1 MVTKCEFRE
10 DLWFRL
16 NVFPITIPALRERK
30 MDISALLQYTIEKKS
45 KELKLHTIPEV
56 LPGAIEPLLEYDWPG
71 NVRELQNIVEREL
84 ILNPNGPLRFDGFNA
99 HKPEKE
105 YIRLATD
112 SPGSKK
118 LDDVVAGHIQNVLAL
133 TEGRIHG
140 KEGAAYLLGVNASTL
155 RNRMNKL
162 GIKYKKNRC

>member
-1 MVTKCEFRE
+1 MVTERNFRE

-16 NVFPITIPALRERK
+16 NVFPIIIPPLRERK
-30 MDISALLQYTIEKKS
+30 MDISALLQYIIEKKS

-56 LPGAIEPLLEYDWPG
+56 SQGAVESLLEYDWPG

-84 ILNPNGPLRFDGFNA
+84 ILNPNGPLRFECIDA
-99 HKPEKE
+99 AAPHKANNVLFTEN
-105 YIRLATD
+105 
-112 SPGSKK
+112 PGSKK
-118 LDDVVAGHIQNVLAL
+118 LDEVIASHIQNVLAL

-140 KEGAAYLLGVNASTL
+140 KDGAAYQLGVNASTL

-162 GIKYKKNRC
+162 GIKYKKNKN